1 MVEATAVANRPAPAA
16 NWGPAAPRWAMA
28 VIDLNADLGESF
40 GNWSMGDDAAMLD
53 VVTSANIACGFH
65 AGDPSAIRRTVQAA
79 VERDVVIGAHVGYP
93 DLVGFG
99 RRRMDVEPDDLLAD
113 VLYQLGALDGMCR
126 VAGTRLRYVKAHGAL
141 YHRVNSDLV
150 QARAF
155 ANAVALYDA
164 TLPIL
169 GADGPLLAEAV
180 SNGLRV
186 VGEGFADRS
195 YRDDGTLV
203 PRSEPGAVHS
213 DPQAVA
219 VQAVAL
225 ARREEIGSVCLHGD
239 STNAVSNACEVH
251 TRLLREGFTVQS
263 FVNPSTRRSSK

>member
-1 MVEATAVANRPAPAA
+1 
-16 NWGPAAPRWAMA
+16 MA

-40 GNWSMGDDAAMLD
+40 GNWSMGDDEAMLD

-65 AGDPSAIRRTVQAA
+65 AGDPSAIRRTVRAA
-79 VERDVVIGAHVGYP
+79 VERNVVIGAHVGYP

-99 RRRMDVEPDDLLAD
+99 RRRMDVEPDDLIAD

-141 YHRVNSDLV
+141 YHRVNSDLL

-155 ANAVALYDA
+155 AHAVALFDS
-164 TLPIL
+164 TLPLL
-169 GADGPLLAEAV
+169 GADGPLVAEADE
-180 SNGLRV
+180 NGLRV
-186 VGEGFADRS
+186 VGEGLADRA
-195 YRDDGTLV
+195 YLDDGTLV

-213 DPQAVA
+213 DPEAVA

-225 ARREEIGSVCLHGD
+225 ARREGIGSICLHGD
-239 STNAVSNACEVH
+239 SPNAASNAREVR
-251 TRLLREGFTVQS
+251 TRLLREGFIMQS
-263 FVNPSTRRSSK
+263 FVDLQES

>member
-1 MVEATAVANRPAPAA
+1 
-16 NWGPAAPRWAMA
+16 MA

-65 AGDPSAIRRTVQAA
+65 AGDPSAIRRTVRAA
-79 VERDVVIGAHVGYP
+79 VDRNVVIGAHVGYP

-99 RRRMDVEPDDLLAD
+99 RRRMDVEPDDLTAD

-141 YHRVNSDLV
+141 YHRVNSDLP

-155 ANAVALYDA
+155 AHAVALFDP

-169 GADGPLLAEAV
+169 GADGPLAAEAL

-186 VGEGFADRS
+186 VGEGLADRA

-203 PRSEPGAVHS
+203 PRSQPGAVHS
-213 DPQAVA
+213 DPEAVA
-219 VQAVAL
+219 AQAVAL
-225 ARREEIGSVCLHGD
+225 ARRQEIGSICLHGD
-239 STNAVSNACEVH
+239 SPNAVANAREVRS
-251 TRLLREGFTVQS
+251 RLRHEGFAVRS
-263 FVNPSTRRSSK
+263 FVDSSES